1 MPRRLP
7 TFLTEPQMVALAL
20 AHDPAS
26 RKGTRDRAILALLL
40 ACGLRASELCQLQ
53 PRDIS
58 PSLVFVRHGKFGHQ
72 RFVPI
77 SKRAHAAISH
87 YLAAHPAQAGGPLFR
102 TLDDRPLN
110 RRLLHKLVVSYSRPL
125 GLPSGVH
132 LCRHSAAT
140 RWLNRGIN
148 LQSVRVMLGHV
159 SISTTAVYL
168 GTAAQAL
175 VAEYRRCLE
184 QSPVGGG
191 TR

>member
-1 MPRRLP
+1 MRKGRAGPCSVRVEKKQGVDLPNRGGASASAAAPPVGRSCVPFSAPGGPTLPGGALVPRRLP

-20 AHDPAS
+20 APDPAS

-87 YLAAHPAQAGGPLFR
+87 YLAAHPAQAGGPLLR
-102 TLDDRPLN
+102 TLD
-110 RRLLHKLVVSYSRPL
+110 
-125 GLPSGVH
+125 
-132 LCRHSAAT
+132 
-140 RWLNRGIN
+140 
-148 LQSVRVMLGHV
+148 
-159 SISTTAVYL
+159 
-168 GTAAQAL
+168 
-175 VAEYRRCLE
+175 
-184 QSPVGGG
+184 
-191 TR
+191 